1 MGSQKAVAV
10 LVVAVSSAEVGIL
23 LQALGAG
30 RDQFLADVGWRPAGL
45 CYQALSIGSSYFSL
59 LLHSQ

>member
-1 MGSQKAVAV
+1 M